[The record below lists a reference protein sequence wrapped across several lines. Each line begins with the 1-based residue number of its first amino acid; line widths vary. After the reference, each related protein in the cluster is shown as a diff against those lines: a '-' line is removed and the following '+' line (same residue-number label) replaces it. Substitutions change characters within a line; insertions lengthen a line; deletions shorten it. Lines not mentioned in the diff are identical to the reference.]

1 MLLQK
6 RGYESRI
13 PTVLVY
19 FCKSHL
25 IEACDARK
33 YGVLMRYFE
42 NVFIRCFEKMAK
54 DALKKMHLQVA
65 SKLAQDKCLPDV
77 FSSCPQLILE

>member
-6 RGYESRI
+6 GRYESRI
-13 PTVLVY
+13 PIVLAY
-19 FCKSHL
+19 FCKSPF
-25 IEACDARK
+25 IEAYDARK